1 MRKKL
6 VPFLVGFLL
15 ITGIPYQASA
25 STQGKITADMLNIRS
40 GPGTGYSTIGT
51 LYEGQTISVETEQ
64 NGWSNFVYNGKSAW
78 VSSQYVNKA
87 SNKLM
92 LTSLTSIYSSKTG
105 KSEGVLAPQTVTVVE
120 NSGDGWYLIQTW
132 LGNKWIK
139 PNIKESSTSTA
150 ESKTTYKV
158 QAGDTL
164 FGIGSKFNVSV
175 SSIKSANHL
184 TSDVVFVGQNL
195 TISGSTSTTPTV
207 QKLTLTKLTSVYSSK
222 TGKAES
228 VLAPQTVTVVENSG
242 DGWCLIQT
250 WLGNKWIKPN
260 VVESSTTTST
270 PSTTTKKGQITAS
283 VLNIRSGA
291 GSTYSVVG
299 TVSNGAIVTYTDS
312 SNGWL
317 KITYNGVTGWVSDD
331 YVKNVDSSTTTP
343 TAPPVTTKQAQ
354 VTADTLN
361 VRSGAGASYS
371 LVGTLKSGNVVSY
384 SQTSNGWA
392 YITYGTLKGWVSQDY
407 LGAVGSTTLP
417 PSSGSK
423 GKTIVLD
430 AGHGGNDPGS
440 IGVDGTHEA
449 TITLQ
454 IALKA
459 QQALIN
465 QGYKV
470 VMVRTTDKS
479 CRVGTDVSAELKC
492 RADMPQQYG
501 ANIYISIHT
510 NIGPSSA
517 RGSET
522 YYNSSLNPY
531 PTSSKSL
538 ANAVHNA
545 YQPVF
550 GSLNRGVQTAEY
562 YVVKRTTVPSI
573 LLEVG
578 FGSNSSDL
586 SKLKSSTMQQSVANA
601 IAKGVNNY
609 FGY

>member
-6 VPFLVGFLL
+6 VPFFVGFML
-15 ITGIPYQASA
+15 IAGIPYQASA
-25 STQGKITADMLNIRS
+25 STQGKITADALNIRS

-51 LYEGQTISVETEQ
+51 LYEGQNISVTTEQ

-78 VSSQYVNKA
+78 VSSQYVTKELNKVA
-87 SNKLM
+87 

-105 KSEGVLAPQTVTVVE
+105 KAEGVLAPQTVTVVE

-139 PNIKESSTSTA
+139 PNVKETSSTTA
-150 ESKTTYKV
+150 ESKTTYTVK
-158 QAGDTL
+158 AGDTL
-164 FGIGSKFNVSV
+164 FGISNKFNVSV
-175 SSIKSANHL
+175 TSIKTTNHL
-184 TSDVVFVGQNL
+184 TSDAVFVGQNL
-195 TISGSTSTTPTV
+195 IISGSLSTTPTV
-207 QKLTLTKLTSVYSSK
+207 QKLTLTKLTSVYVSK
-222 TGKAES
+222 TGNAES
-228 VLAPQTVTVVENSG
+228 ILAPQTVTVVQNSG
-242 DGWCLIQT
+242 DGWYLIQT
-250 WLGNKWIKPN
+250 WLGNRWIKPN
-260 VVESSTTTST
+260 ALESSVTTPTA
-270 PSTTTKKGQITAS
+270 PVTTKKGQITAS
-283 VLNIRSGA
+283 LLNIRSGA
-291 GSTYSVVG
+291 GAGYSVVG
-299 TVSNGAIVTYTDS
+299 SVSNGAIVTYTDA

-343 TAPPVTTKQAQ
+343 TAPTTQQAQ

-361 VRSGAGASYS
+361 VRSGAGANYS
-371 LVGTLKSGNVVSY
+371 LVGTLQSGNVVSY

-407 LGAVGSTTLP
+407 LGSVGSTTLP

-423 GKTIVLD
+423 GKTIILD

-470 VMVRTTDKS
+470 VMIRTTDKS
-479 CRVGTDVSAELKC
+479 CRVGTDVSAELRC
-492 RADMPQQYG
+492 RADMPKQYG
-501 ANIYISIHT
+501 GNIYISIHT

-531 PTSSKSL
+531 PTSSQSL
-538 ANAVHNA
+538 ANAVHSA

-586 SKLKSSTMQQSVANA
+586 SKLKSSAMQQSVANA
-601 IAKGVNNY
+601 IAKGVNKY

>member
-6 VPFLVGFLL
+6 LPLLVGFLL
-15 ITGIPYQASA
+15 IAGIPYQASA
-25 STQGKITADMLNIRS
+25 STQGEITASDVNVRS
-40 GPGTGYSTIGT
+40 GPGTGYSVLGT
-51 LYEGQTISVETEQ
+51 VQKGQNISITTEQ
-64 NGWSNFVYNGKSAW
+64 SGWSNFLYNGKSAW
-78 VSSQYVNKA
+78 VSSQYVSKS
-87 SNKLM
+87 SNKLT

-105 KSEGVLAPQTVTVVE
+105 KSEGVLAPQTVTVVQ

-139 PNIKESSTSTA
+139 PNVKETSTA
-150 ESKTTYKV
+150 TESKTTYTV
-158 QAGDTL
+158 QSGDTL
-164 FGIGSKFNVSV
+164 FGISSKFNVSV
-175 SSIKSANHL
+175 SSIKSANNL
-184 TSDVVFVGQNL
+184 TSDVVFVGQKL

-228 VLAPQTVTVVENSG
+228 VLAPQTVTVVQNSG
-242 DGWCLIQT
+242 DGWYLIQT

-260 VVESSTTTST
+260 VLESSTTTT
-270 PSTTTKKGQITAS
+270 PSVTTKKGQITAS
-283 VLNIRSGA
+283 LLNIRSGA

-343 TAPPVTTKQAQ
+343 TAPPVTTQQAQ
-354 VTADTLN
+354 VTADVLN

-384 SQTSNGWA
+384 SQVSNGWA
-392 YITYGTLKGWVSQDY
+392 YITYGSLKGWVSKDY
-407 LGAVGSTTLP
+407 LGAVGSNTLP

-423 GKTIVLD
+423 GKTVVLD

-440 IGVDGTHEA
+440 IGLDGTHEA
-449 TITLQ
+449 TLTLQ
-454 IALKA
+454 FALKT

-492 RADMPQQYG
+492 RADFPKQYG

-517 RGSET
+517 KGSET
-522 YYNSSLNPY
+522 YYNTSLNPY
-531 PTSSKSL
+531 PTSSKNL
-538 ANAVHNA
+538 AKAVHEA

-550 GSLNRGVQTAEY
+550 GSTNRSYQTAEF
-562 YVVKRTTVPSI
+562 YVIKRTTVPSI

-586 SKLKSSTMQQSVANA
+586 SKLKSSSMQQNVANA

>member
-6 VPFLVGFLL
+6 VPFFVGFML
-15 ITGIPYQASA
+15 IAGIPYQASA
-25 STQGKITADMLNIRS
+25 STQGKITADALNIRS

-51 LYEGQTISVETEQ
+51 LYEGQNISVTTEQ

-78 VSSQYVNKA
+78 VSSQYVTKELNKVA
-87 SNKLM
+87 

-105 KSEGVLAPQTVTVVE
+105 KAEGVLAPQTVTVVE

-139 PNIKESSTSTA
+139 PNVKETSSTTA
-150 ESKTTYKV
+150 ESKTTYTVK
-158 QAGDTL
+158 AGDTL
-164 FGIGSKFNVSV
+164 FGISNKFNVSV
-175 SSIKSANHL
+175 TSIKTTNHL
-184 TSDVVFVGQNL
+184 TSDAVFVGQNL
-195 TISGSTSTTPTV
+195 IISGSSSTTPTV
-207 QKLTLTKLTSVYSSK
+207 QKLTLTKLTSVYVSK
-222 TGKAES
+222 TGNAES
-228 VLAPQTVTVVENSG
+228 ILAPQTVTVVQNSG
-242 DGWCLIQT
+242 DGWYLIQT
-250 WLGNKWIKPN
+250 WLGNRWIKPN
-260 VVESSTTTST
+260 ALESSVTTPTA
-270 PSTTTKKGQITAS
+270 PVTTKKGQITAS
-283 VLNIRSGA
+283 LLNIRSGA
-291 GSTYSVVG
+291 GAGYSVVG
-299 TVSNGAIVTYTDS
+299 SVSNGAIVTYTDA

-343 TAPPVTTKQAQ
+343 TAPTTQQAQ

-361 VRSGAGASYS
+361 VRSGAGANYS
-371 LVGTLKSGNVVSY
+371 LVGTLQSGNVVSY

-407 LGAVGSTTLP
+407 LGSVGSTTLP

-423 GKTIVLD
+423 GKTIILD

-470 VMVRTTDKS
+470 VMIRTTDKS
-479 CRVGTDVSAELKC
+479 CRVGTDVSAELRC
-492 RADMPQQYG
+492 RADMPKQYG
-501 ANIYISIHT
+501 GNIYISIHT

-531 PTSSKSL
+531 PTSSQSL
-538 ANAVHNA
+538 ANAVHSA

-586 SKLKSSTMQQSVANA
+586 SKLKSSAMQQSVANA
-601 IAKGVNNY
+601 IAKGVNKY